1 MESLPSGRHL
11 PPSSR
16 CLDQD
21 FLLQPRALGSWALSQ
36 AAKASI
42 FKSVPWRS
50 GPRGLPWFL
59 QRWGTGVWADVQ
71 RLRPSSQPLSTED
84 HQPPLEAP
92 GTQPRALPRATAC
105 LLFCAHSCLWAKVE
119 RRGCAEVGPSPS
131 APGMPGRRRVP
142 GAAVG
147 RAEVGPTGPQAR
159 PDYGLPRLGSW
170 GAGLL
175 PNSEA
180 RHHQHLINLKGR
192 HESGCG
198 YPGVG
203 SLRT

>member
-1 MESLPSGRHL
+1 MESLPSGHCL

-21 FLLQPRALGSWALSQ
+21 FLLQPRALGSWVLSQ

-59 QRWGTGVWADVQ
+59 QHWGTGVWADVQ
-71 RLRPSSQPLSTED
+71 RLRPSSQPLSTEG

-105 LLFCAHSCLWAKVE
+105 LLFFVPIHVFGQKLKGGGALK
-119 RRGCAEVGPSPS
+119 S
-131 APGMPGRRRVP
+131 APPLQPQECQAGAECLEPQSVEQRWGPPAPRPGLTMVFP
-142 GAAVG
+142 GWAPGGQACS
-147 RAEVGPTGPQAR
+147 PTPR
-159 PDYGLPRLGSW
+159 PGTVS
-170 GAGLL
+170 
-175 PNSEA
+175 
-180 RHHQHLINLKGR
+180 
-192 HESGCG
+192 
-198 YPGVG
+198 
-203 SLRT
+203 T